1 MPPPYRRAL
10 ARALALTLTVA
21 TLTLAGPASPA
32 QADDIPKAPGHRLV
46 ERYGGA
52 PATASPVPGPAL
64 PRHPHL

>member
-21 TLTLAGPASPA
+21 TLTLAAPASPA

-52 PATASPVPGPAL
+52 PATA
-64 PRHPHL
+64 